1 MKILARV
8 TQKRSSLFI
17 GYVFLGLHTEDLVEL
32 VTSVSDFEQ
41 IPELAGC
48 IVGSRLQ
55 SPVEVVEFS
64 RRQSRVSGCLF
75 FAADVIYIAQ
85 TSFSLWSILRHIGR
99 NQERMSKHF
108 ERWKELAA
116 LTSKE
121 QDPVRLTEL
130 ASEMNLVLA
139 QKTPYLDPPLREPL
153 D

>member
-1 MKILARV
+1 
-8 TQKRSSLFI
+8 
-17 GYVFLGLHTEDLVEL
+17 
-32 VTSVSDFEQ
+32 
-41 IPELAGC
+41 
-48 IVGSRLQ
+48 
-55 SPVEVVEFS
+55 
-64 RRQSRVSGCLF
+64 
-75 FAADVIYIAQ
+75 
-85 TSFSLWSILRHIGR
+85 
-99 NQERMSKHF
+99 MSKHF